1 MRRLLLIFP
10 FIFTPLQGEI
20 WDRVQ
25 IEDAITR
32 QIQRNLSLVLPRE
45 KYLVF
50 TSVQIKKSRTREIDE
65 TIRRDYKRSSEQP
78 PPSPP
83 PPPSDDFS
91 GLDVDIL
98 PGFSEFASISPEDL
112 SPSPPSPSLQGGSQ
126 AEEQQYVQEK
136 YSYVDM
142 TTLDRVNI
150 SVVLDKSIP
159 EDKIASIEDSLREKI
174 RASYGAKGRVSFQ
187 TAELDVKKT
196 WMDYVR
202 ENATPLIWILLLNL
216 FFIFLLLFFLVLSR
230 LLRAPAPSPLPASPV
245 SPPLPPPSPPIEKEE
260 KPPPLAPPPPPRPP
274 KKQKK
279 KTGIPPGVIEEQ
291 FITDFMK
298 EPLISRKFFNDLL
311 PDNKAKLA
319 HSFDSDSLLS
329 IFRRLDP
336 NLLRKI
342 TDFDNLNEQ
351 ELKQKKQ
358 GLIEKNLRALRQY
371 RKMAHLQLTNE
382 FGKITLLT
390 KREIEDLF
398 NQMDSRDA
406 VEILKFVDK
415 DVSRQYIKSLDE
427 EKREELLDLLR
438 KALSPSESSSERLG
452 QLTEKFGE
460 QIDNI
465 SRNIFVN
472 SATGDDL
479 SGIAIETSK
488 NRKEIL
494 LKMKETNPELYDR
507 YKKYTLDAK
516 DLAEERNN
524 QISQILG
531 DIENETIAFASF
543 AMPPELRDKVTQA
556 ISSDR
561 NEYVQG
567 IINANRGTIQKE
579 ESEKALEDI
588 INVYRD
594 YKTNKGEI

>member
-50 TSVQIKKSRTREIDE
+50 TSVQIKKSRKQEVDE

-78 PPSPP
+78 PPSLP
-83 PPPSDDFS
+83 PPPSEDLD
-91 GLDVDIL
+91 GLAVDIL
-98 PGFSEFASISPEDL
+98 PGFSEFASLSPEDL
-112 SPSPPSPSLQGGSQ
+112 SPSSPSPSLKGSSQ
-126 AEEQQYVQEK
+126 AEEQQYVQQK

-142 TTLDRVNI
+142 TTVDRVNV

-159 EDKIASIEDSLREKI
+159 EDKIASIESSLREKI
-174 RASYGAKGRVSFQ
+174 REGYGSKGRVSVQ
-187 TAELDVKKT
+187 IAELDVKKT
-196 WMDYVR
+196 WMDYIR

-216 FFIFLLLFFLVLSR
+216 FFIFLLLFFLLLAR
-230 LLRAPAPSPLPASPV
+230 LLRAPVQPPPPAPLPP
-245 SPPLPPPSPPIEKEE
+245 PPLPPAPIEKEE
-260 KPPPLAPPPPPRPP
+260 KPPPPAPPPPPPP
-274 KKQKK
+274 EKK
-279 KTGIPPGVIEEQ
+279 KHKEKKGAPPGVIEEQ

-298 EPLISRKFFNDLL
+298 EPLISRRFFNELL

-329 IFRRLDP
+329 VFRRLDP
-336 NLLRKI
+336 NLLKRVP
-342 TDFDNLNEQ
+342 DFDNLDEK
-351 ELKQKKQ
+351 ELGQQKQN
-358 GLIEKNLRALRQY
+358 LIEKNLRALRQY

-382 FGKITLLT
+382 FGKVTLLT

-398 NQMDSRDA
+398 NQMDSQDA

-415 DVSRQYIKSLDE
+415 DVSRQYIKSLNE
-427 EKREELLDLLR
+427 EKREQLLELLR
-438 KALSPSESSSERLG
+438 KAPSPSESSSERLTH
-452 QLTEKFGE
+452 LTEKFGE

-494 LKMKETNPELYDR
+494 LKMKETNPQLYDR
-507 YKKYTLDAK
+507 YKKYSLDAE
-516 DLAEERNN
+516 DFAEEGDN
-524 QISQILG
+524 QISRILG

-543 AMPPELRDKVTQA
+543 AMPPELKDKITRA
-556 ISSDR
+556 LSSDR
-561 NEYVQG
+561 SEYVQG
-567 IINANRGTIQKE
+567 IINANRGAVQKE

-594 YKTNKGEI
+594 YKTNQGEV